1 MKCPH
6 DPPSFEKLRTFA
18 DARLSKQ
25 PLRIDDAY
33 FAVREV
39 DRFYMENV
47 NKWSI
52 DDTHE
57 ISCIE
62 NSIMSLRPFL
72 RFVLSVRATTKS
84 IEVYSEHS
92 YSRQR
97 ILLKEETLST
107 LQELIYDI
115 RGQLDFASRARDRL
129 EVNIRFNRQVTL
141 TYLQISAG
149 LLTLLIALLALVI

>member
-6 DPPSFEKLRTFA
+6 ETPSFEKLRTFT

-25 PLRIDDAY
+25 PLWIDDAY
-33 FAVREV
+33 FAVREI
-39 DRFYMENV
+39 DRFYLENV
-47 NKWSI
+47 SEWSI

-92 YSRQR
+92 YSRQDV
-97 ILLKEETLST
+97 LLKEDSLHT
-107 LQELIYDI
+107 LQNLIYDI
-115 RGQLDFASRARDRL
+115 REQLDFASRAKDRH

-141 TYLQISAG
+141 TYLQIFAG
-149 LLTLLIALLALVI
+149 ILALLIAMLALVI